1 MIIQICAIFFI
12 FLPREGLRVTG
23 AYSLLSY
30 STNRLCN
37 DRGLFDIEDGDECR
51 AAAKE
56 LGVAIFKYTKSSYP
70 KGCIYRKTY
79 GVRQLL
85 NLTTQSYTKTYVKI
99 KPIDTFGLICKDGAV
114 EGPSSKPFRCNN
126 GKKFIPSLWRCD
138 GFSDCPDDSD
148 EYSCEMDLHL
158 SSHCFTIGGNDIG
171 LRCKFPFIYNKWY
184 DYPYVPASFI
194 RWFPNEIKFDS
205 CTDFRNA
212 GRLWYSTKLTSDGR
226 YIPGSWGE
234 CPDSP
239 ICTANPLRK

>member
-12 FLPREGLRVTG
+12 FLPKEGWWVTG

-37 DRGLFDIEDGDECR
+37 DSGLFDIDNSNECR
-51 AAAKE
+51 AAAKG
-56 LGVAIFKYTKSSYP
+56 LGVAIIKYPKSSSYL
-70 KGCIYRKTY
+70 KGCFYHKSY
-79 GVRQLL
+79 GRAFKPFDAYGSICRDVRHADIAEMFIAKM
-85 NLTTQSYTKTYVKI
+85 S
-99 KPIDTFGLICKDGAV
+99 V
-114 EGPSSKPFRCNN
+114 ECPSSKPLRCGN
-126 GKKFIPSLWRCD
+126 GEKCIPSLWRCD
-138 GFSDCPDDSD
+138 GFDDCDDDSD
-148 EYSCEMDLHL
+148 EQSCEMDLHL
-158 SSHCFTIGGNDIG
+158 SSHCFTIGGNAIG
-171 LRCKFPFIYNKWY
+171 LRCKFPFIYNKWI

-212 GRLWYSTKLTSDGR
+212 GRLWCATKLTSDGR